1 MLESALIKLDF
12 PLFSSHPD
20 LVYLDSA
27 ATSQK
32 PQVVLN
38 ALLDFY
44 THSNANVHRGIYEL
58 SEVASG
64 LYEQARARVARF
76 LGATSAQE
84 IVFTSGTTAAL
95 NLVAYSYGSQ
105 VLHEGDE
112 ILVADFEH
120 HSSLLPWQ
128 RVAAQTGAVLRMVTS
143 DDNGQIA
150 LDVWKNSITA
160 ATKVVVVAHAS
171 NVLGTITD
179 IRSLADLVH
188 RVGAVLVVD
197 GAQAAPHL
205 AVDVYTLDCD
215 FYAMSAHK
223 MLGPMGVGA
232 LYTKSA
238 LLEKMVPYQVG
249 GGMIEEV
256 TATTATFATGPAKF
270 EAGTP
275 PVAEA
280 IAWVAALDYL
290 EAVGLEAIRQHE
302 VALSEFLLAELQTI
316 KGLRILG
323 PKQASQRTGLVSVA
337 VEGVHAHDLADYLS
351 REQIAVRAGFH
362 CAMPLHHNQH
372 CGATL
377 RASYYLYNDKQDLV
391 RFIDQLH
398 KAINYYG

>member
-1 MLESALIKLDF
+1 
-12 PLFSSHPD
+12 
-20 LVYLDSA
+20 
-27 ATSQK
+27 
-32 PQVVLN
+32 
-38 ALLDFY
+38 LLDFY

-58 SEVASG
+58 SDRASG

-76 LGATSAQE
+76 LGAAVEE

-105 VLHEGDE
+105 VLKAGDE

-160 ATKVVVVAHAS
+160 MTKVVVVAHAS

-205 AVDVYTLDCD
+205 AVDVHKLDCD

-232 LYTKSA
+232 LYAKSA

-256 TATTATFATGPAKF
+256 TATTDIFATGPAKF

-362 CAMPLHHNQH
+362 CAMPLHRNQH

-377 RASYYLYNDKQDLV
+377 RTSYYLYNDKQDLV